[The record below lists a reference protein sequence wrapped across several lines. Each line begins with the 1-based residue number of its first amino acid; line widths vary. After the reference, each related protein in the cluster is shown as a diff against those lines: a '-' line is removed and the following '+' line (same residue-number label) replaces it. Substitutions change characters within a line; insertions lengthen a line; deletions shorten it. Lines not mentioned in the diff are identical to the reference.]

1 MAYVVVRIFSSSG
14 DEEERRRTLCKSRT
28 ENCSPN

>member
-14 DEEERRRTLCKSRT
+14 DQEERDEVSETRP
-28 ENCSPN
+28 ENFAQS